1 MTDKLRKYVLPN
13 IPYVFIGWIFLKLGT
28 AYRLAAGAGFGEKL
42 LGLGQTIGAAFAD
55 FAPGRALFD
64 WLVGIVGAVAFRLL
78 IYFKSKNAK
87 KFRRDEEYGSARW
100 GSEKDIRPF
109 VDPKFENNMILT
121 ATERLTMNTRPKN
134 PANAR
139 NLNFCGIGSSGSG
152 KTRFWLT
159 PQLLQA
165 HSSYVVVDPKGGVL
179 GQVGAFL
186 QRRGYKIKVFNSI
199 DFSKSMHYNPLAYIK
214 TEADILKFVNAL
226 ISNTKGEGKEGDP
239 FWTKA
244 ETLLY
249 CALLGYIIFEGAEE
263 DRNMNTLVDMISGM
277 EVKEDDENYKNAVD
291 YMFDGLAKRKPDCFA
306 VKQYRKFKLSSGKTA
321 KSILI
326 SCGARLAPFD
336 IPQLREIMSYDEL
349 ELDRMGDRRT
359 ATFFCI
365 SDTDSTYNF
374 LVALAFSQ
382 MFNLLCERANN
393 VHGGRLPHHVRVL
406 WDEAANTGQVPQLE
420 KLVAVIRSR
429 EISLCLLYQQL
440 AQCKAIY
447 DKNAETILG
456 NMDSVLFLGG
466 RESSTIKEIS
476 ENWLGKATISMQTE
490 GRSRGQSESYSQ
502 NTQRLGRE
510 LMTPSEL
517 ATMPGDRCILQLRG
531 LPPFYSKKYDLKQH
545 PNYKYT
551 AEADK
556 VKNAFDLNSLVTR
569 RMDKLNP
576 NETYT
581 VYKVDVP
588 DEALTGEDED
598 ILNYPDMSAYDNL
611 KLKCI
616 CVGLHRPGYIENI
629 LNIVGLGNVGKKKVG
644 HFSLGMKQ
652 RLGIG
657 MALVGEPDVLVLDE
671 PINGL
676 DPEGIAEVRETLL
689 RLNKEKGLTII
700 ISSHILEELS
710 KIATN
715 YAIIDKGQLVKELS
729 REELEATC
737 REHIEIKMEH
747 PDLAL
752 PVLDALGFKDYRVAD
767 ENTIHIFER
776 LNESGKITMELS
788 RKNIYIH
795 SISVTN
801 ESIEDYFLRLTGGVD
816 HA

>member
-28 AYRLAAGAGFGEKL
+28 AYRLAAGSDFAHKFI
-42 LGLGQTIGAAFAD
+42 GLGQTVGAAFAD
-55 FAPGRALFD
+55 FAPGLAPFD

-121 ATERLTMNTRPKN
+121 ATEQLTMNTRPQN

-179 GQVGAFL
+179 GQVGSFL
-186 QRRGYKIKVFNSI
+186 QKRGYKIKVFNSI

-263 DRNMNTLVDMISGM
+263 DRNLNTLVDMISGM
-277 EVKEDDENYKNAVD
+277 EVKEDDEDFLNAVD
-291 YMFDGLAKRKPDCFA
+291 YMFKGLEQRKPNCFA
-306 VKQYRKFKLSSGKTA
+306 VKQYKKYKLSSGKTA

-349 ELDRMGDRRT
+349 KLDRMGDRRT

-382 MFNLLCERANN
+382 MFNLLCERADN
-393 VHGGRLPHHVRVL
+393 VHDGRLPHHVRVL
-406 WDEAANTGQVPQLE
+406 WDEAANTGQVPNLE

-466 RESSTIKEIS
+466 REASTIKEIS
-476 ENWLGKATISMQTE
+476 ENWLGKATISMQTD
-490 GRSRGQSESYSQ
+490 GRTRGQSESYSQ

-531 LPPFYSKKYDLKQH
+531 LPPFYSRKYDLKQH
-545 PNYKYT
+545 PNYKFT

-556 VKNAFDLNSLVTR
+556 KNAFNLDRLINR
-569 RMDKLNP
+569 RRRPGP
-576 NETYT
+576 NEACE
-581 VYKVDVP
+581 VYEVDVP
-588 DEALTGEDED
+588 AEALTEEDED
-598 ILNYPDMSAYDNL
+598 ILNYDDLDDPDAF
-611 KLKCI
+611 
-616 CVGLHRPGYIENI
+616 V
-629 LNIVGLGNVGKKKVG
+629 
-644 HFSLGMKQ
+644 
-652 RLGIG
+652 
-657 MALVGEPDVLVLDE
+657 
-671 PINGL
+671 
-676 DPEGIAEVRETLL
+676 
-689 RLNKEKGLTII
+689 
-700 ISSHILEELS
+700 
-710 KIATN
+710 
-715 YAIIDKGQLVKELS
+715 
-729 REELEATC
+729 
-737 REHIEIKMEH
+737 
-747 PDLAL
+747 
-752 PVLDALGFKDYRVAD
+752 
-767 ENTIHIFER
+767 
-776 LNESGKITMELS
+776 
-788 RKNIYIH
+788 
-795 SISVTN
+795 
-801 ESIEDYFLRLTGGVD
+801 
-816 HA
+816 